1 MIQGISFFS
10 PEIAEKLKGDNA
22 AILKWITQTQLSST
36 PLARAAYAEKTV
48 ENEIKLGVEQ
58 YVILGAGLDTFAW
71 RHSHVGVSIFEV
83 DHPSTQKFKL
93 QHIQQAGL
101 ECPKHLKLVA
111 MDFTKELSLEKL
123 ISVGFAPH
131 KKTIFSLLGVTYY

>member
-58 YVILGAGLDTFAW
+58 T
-71 RHSHVGVSIFEV
+71 
-83 DHPSTQKFKL
+83 
-93 QHIQQAGL
+93 
-101 ECPKHLKLVA
+101 
-111 MDFTKELSLEKL
+111 
-123 ISVGFAPH
+123 
-131 KKTIFSLLGVTYY
+131 